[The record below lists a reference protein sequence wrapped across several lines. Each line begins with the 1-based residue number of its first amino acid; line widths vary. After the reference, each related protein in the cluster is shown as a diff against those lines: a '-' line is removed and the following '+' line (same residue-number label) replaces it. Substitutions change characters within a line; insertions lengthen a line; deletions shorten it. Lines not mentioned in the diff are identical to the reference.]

1 MSQEPI
7 HIKAHIRE
15 QGESLKSN
23 LEEIQNRFRDALDWK
38 VWYRKNT
45 ALALGGFALGGVAL
59 ALLLPK
65 TSGQR
70 GFPDTFDA
78 DGSRAYMARPYRGVT
93 ESHSPSRVRQAF
105 DTTLS
110 AVLGVAADKLQEVM
124 SQALPGF
131 REHYAEARRRRA
143 DQESQG

>member
-15 QGESLKSN
+15 QGESLKN
-23 LEEIQNRFRDALDWK
+23 NIEEIQTRFRNALDWK

-65 TSGQR
+65 AR
-70 GFPDTFDA
+70 GPQDFPDTFDA
-78 DGSRAYMARPYRGVT
+78 DGSRAYMARPSRTVAG
-93 ESHSPSRVRQAF
+93 SHSQSRVRQVF
-105 DTTLS
+105 DTTVS
-110 AVLGVAADKLQEVM
+110 AALGLAADKLQEVM